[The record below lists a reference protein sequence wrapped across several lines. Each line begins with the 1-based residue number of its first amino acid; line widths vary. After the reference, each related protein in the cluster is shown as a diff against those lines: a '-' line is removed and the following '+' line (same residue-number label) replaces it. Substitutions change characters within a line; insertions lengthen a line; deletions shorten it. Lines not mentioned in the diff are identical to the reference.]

1 MSGKTPSGTLNPVGG
16 GPSSPAKDKWVQR
29 VHDIDLLVGNVY
41 DAALEPGRWP
51 QVLENLSDFLEGA
64 ATKLTFQNV
73 RTLHSEA
80 NSVRMA
86 PEADVIYAKHYYKI
100 NVFLQRIAKLRAGTL
115 IPVWDL
121 LPREVYQ
128 RSEFYNDF
136 CRPNDMCHPIGVVLA
151 NEPDARVVF
160 TCGSAKSAGE
170 FEPEHLDRLHRIGPH
185 LVRAASVSLRLS
197 RSEFTK
203 QANVEALDR
212 VAQAVLI
219 VAADGE
225 VLFANRAAESL
236 LARADGIGTEKSALR
251 ASTLADTA
259 QLRRLIAAAAERSDA
274 AGGVMTLPRPV
285 PRRPLSVLVAP
296 LSIESSWFMTSRPAA
311 IVFVADPDDAPPI
324 AQDQLRKFYRLT
336 PSEVA
341 VAMAIARGAGLQA
354 AADELRISLTTART
368 HLQHV
373 FEKTETRR
381 QAELV
386 RLITTGGV
394 QVRP

>member
-1 MSGKTPSGTLNPVGG
+1 M
-16 GPSSPAKDKWVQR
+16 
-29 VHDIDLLVGNVY
+29 HDFDRLVGQVY
-41 DAALEPGRWP
+41 DAAVEPSRWP
-51 QVLENLSDFLEGA
+51 HVLESLSDFLEGA

-86 PEADVIYAKHYYKI
+86 PEADVIYAQHYYKV
-100 NVFLQRIAKLRAGTL
+100 NVFLQRIAKLPAGTL
-115 IPVWDL
+115 IPVWEL
-121 LPREVYQ
+121 LPREIYQ

-136 CRPNDMCHPIGVVLA
+136 ARPNDMCHPIGVVLV
-151 NEPDARVVF
+151 NDPNARVVF
-160 TCGSAKSAGE
+160 TCGSAKAAGE
-170 FEPEHLDRLHRIGPH
+170 FDTEHLDRLRCIGPH
-185 LVRAASVSLRLS
+185 LVRAAGVSLRLS

-203 QANVEALDR
+203 NANVEALDR
-212 VAQAVLI
+212 VAQGVLI
-219 VAADGE
+219 VATDGE
-225 VLFANRAAESL
+225 VLFANRAAGSL
-236 LARADGIGTEKSALR
+236 LAEADGIKTEKSALR
-251 ASTLADTA
+251 ASASADTV
-259 QLRRLIAAAAERSDA
+259 QLRRLIAAAAERLEG
-274 AGGVMTLPRPV
+274 AGGVMALPRPA
-285 PRRPLSVLVAP
+285 PRRALSVLVAP
-296 LSIESSWFMTSRPAA
+296 LTIETTWFTVSRPAA
-311 IVFVADPDDAPPI
+311 IVFVADPDSEPPI
-324 AQDQLRKFYRLT
+324 APDQLSNLYRLT

-394 QVRP
+394 QVRQ